1 MWFHLPLPF
10 HLEFFTNLGSRHL
23 SKVAHLQNRK
33 TQWGGPGHEGCE
45 RAGPGSRTPCKPPC
59 GGRPLREGHREGLE
73 ISKKGSAMMW
83 FMLWAAH
90 SYTLPM
96 PEAGRKLVG
105 CDSDL
110 GKRWRGCRIGAE
122 CPGLAIGWGTRMW
135 KEADLLCWWAYVSKA
150 FTEGHSR

>member
-10 HLEFFTNLGSRHL
+10 HLEFFTNLGSRRL

-110 GKRWRGCRIGAE
+110 GKRWRGCRIGGARVSR
-122 CPGLAIGWGTRMW
+122 PRYRVGHPDVKGSGSS
-135 KEADLLCWWAYVSKA
+135 LLVSVCIQG
-150 FTEGHSR
+150 FHWRTL